1 MKNLMVCFHLHG
13 AYRLY
18 DRVILKII
26 FVIDFK
32 T

>member
-1 MKNLMVCFHLHG
+1 MKNLMVCFHLQG

-18 DRVILKII
+18 YRVILKII
-26 FVIDFK
+26 FVIDIK